1 MRFHWFHK
9 SMKLNFIPVIFIE
22 KTFSLCRFYVKINTG
37 DTMIQD
43 IIQNIKL
50 TPHEEAIVQ
59 YIQQHPDCILKH
71 NAKEL
76 SQLIYVSPPTMVRF
90 VKKLGFQGYHDFQLT
105 YSQEYMMFNQTKD
118 YHLDQNSSMNDII
131 NVLPDIYYHVFM
143 ETKKITRTEAF
154 VRTVNYMME
163 AKQIDFYANDNNY
176 AEVQS
181 ACLKLSNIGIRA
193 QAFNAVN
200 TVYLDAIKPSN
211 VLAFVV
217 SHSGHNQT
225 MVDAA
230 YTLRKKRIRVIGIT
244 GKISPTLDMICNES
258 LHIDSY
264 QHHLPFGIMLY
275 GISIHYIIDI
285 LYTALYFKKNTNR
298 Q

>member
-1 MRFHWFHK
+1 
-9 SMKLNFIPVIFIE
+9 
-22 KTFSLCRFYVKINTG
+22 
-37 DTMIQD
+37 MIQE

-50 TPHEEAIVQ
+50 TEQEKAIVHYLQ
-59 YIQQHPDCILKH
+59 KHPDCVIHH

-76 SQLIYVSPPTMVRF
+76 SQLIYVSPPTMIRF
-90 VKKLGFQGYHDFQLT
+90 VKKLGFRGYHDFQMA
-105 YSQEYMMFNQTKD
+105 YIQEYTMFNQTKD
-118 YHLDQNSSMNDII
+118 YHLDKNSSIHDII
-131 NVLPDIYYHVFM
+131 NTLPDIYYLVFM

-154 VRTVNYMME
+154 VRTINYMME

-176 AEVQS
+176 SEIQS

-193 QAFNAVN
+193 QAFNTVN
-200 TVYLDAIKPSN
+200 TVYLDAIKATN

-217 SHSGHNQT
+217 SHSGNNQT

-244 GKISPTLDMICNES
+244 GKISPTLDLICNES
-258 LHIDSY
+258 LHIDAY

-275 GISIHYIIDI
+275 GLSIHFIIDV
-285 LYTALYFKKNTNR
+285 LYTALYFKKNNSKGI
-298 Q
+298 